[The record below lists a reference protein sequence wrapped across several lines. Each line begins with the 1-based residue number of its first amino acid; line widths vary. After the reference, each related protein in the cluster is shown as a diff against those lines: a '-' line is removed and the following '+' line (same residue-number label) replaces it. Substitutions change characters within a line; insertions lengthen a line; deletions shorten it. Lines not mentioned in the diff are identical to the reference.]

1 LKKIKMIFIFVYN
14 NEQHGNSALHEA
26 AWRGYSQTV
35 TILTQQKANVN
46 AVNRAGFTPLHLCCQ
61 NGHNETCRVLL
72 WADANP
78 DAKNHVILF
87 HSISQKTKKTIDNN
101 QFDLLFVGSTSMATR
116 RCTRAVAT
124 VTRESCASWSAPSAT
139 SPSRTR

>member
-1 LKKIKMIFIFVYN
+1 MDDLVLFFHFSFLNCEIHFSVLMKSKN
-14 NEQHGNSALHEA
+14 CELTQHGNSALHEA

-78 DAKNHVILF
+78 DAKNHVKQQQQQQLE
-87 HSISQKTKKTIDNN
+87 SI
-101 QFDLLFVGSTSMATR
+101 
-116 RCTRAVAT
+116 
-124 VTRESCASWSAPSAT
+124 
-139 SPSRTR
+139 

>member
-1 LKKIKMIFIFVYN
+1 MKSKNCELT
-14 NEQHGNSALHEA
+14 QHGNSALHEA

-78 DAKNHVILF
+78 DAKNHVKQQQQLE
-87 HSISQKTKKTIDNN
+87 SI
-101 QFDLLFVGSTSMATR
+101 
-116 RCTRAVAT
+116 
-124 VTRESCASWSAPSAT
+124 
-139 SPSRTR
+139 